1 MDLMLV
7 LLAVTAFPVACLGF
21 VLWMGTIEDSIPA
34 GVRRAAR
41 EPDPAPILAV
51 PVRRTAAAQAPGWW
65 ESVVAD
71 APVAEAA
78 AAPAAPDAPAA
89 LVALVAE
96 AVVADTDPARD
107 GAEAHTRP
115 GGPPHSAGES
125 PALDG
130 IPEQRTPAAA
140 PVLPE
145 PLAGT

>member
-51 PVRRTAAAQAPGWW
+51 PVRRTAAAPASGWW

-71 APVAEAA
+71 AN
-78 AAPAAPDAPAA
+78 PA
-89 LVALVAE
+89 L
-96 AVVADTDPARD
+96 D
-107 GAEAHTRP
+107 GAEPHTRP
-115 GGPPHSAGES
+115 AGTPHSTDTN
-125 PALDG
+125 PTLDG
-130 IPEQRTPAAA
+130 IPEQRTPAAT
-140 PVLPE
+140 PVLPAPE